1 MSKLSL
7 RRVRRQGRYYA
18 SRARARPKDGG
29 ENMRLNRL
37 RIQNFKSIR
46 DMEIQDIE
54 NVLIL
59 VGKNSAGKTVALDAL
74 RILDD
79 TYELQ
84 VNDFNLE
91 AGNIEIDVD
100 LQLDGEDLIMFN
112 EEGIVSNYRRYDLWL
127 REFKNRLPSYDGDTG
142 LLRFR
147 LTVNRNG
154 QRRYGDGV
162 RKHNS
167 YIAQVIPKF
176 YYIDSM
182 RHFQDIQ
189 DDIFLC
195 QESEWIGRLRDGRC
209 LFDGGK
215 DCRRCFHCIGKIEQ
229 KTPAELNVLE
239 TARLFEYKL
248 YQGNFNRF
256 AESVNE
262 YFHKNGGQSEDIY
275 YYMAENMAD
284 LCKVSGFVRNRE
296 RDVEMPLSEMGTGM
310 RCIYILSL
318 LEAYIQGGKRMPC
331 IILMEDP
338 EIFLHPRLQKVAGE
352 ILYRLSKNNQVIF
365 TTHSPNMLFNFTS
378 NQIRQ
383 ILLDKEWYSV
393 ARKPADVDQIL
404 DDLGYTANDLMNVN
418 FVFIVEGK
426 QDESRLPLLLDKYY
440 SEIVD
445 EKGKPY
451 RVAIITTNSCTN
463 IKTYAN
469 LKYMNKL
476 YLKDQFLMIRDGDG
490 KDPEELAGQLCRYYD
505 ECRIRD
511 VDKMPKVT
519 RRNVLILKYYSFENY
534 FLEPDIMAKIGIL
547 DTAGAFYDILFDKWK
562 EYLYRLKCGRHFTEA
577 IGVEIKSLEDI
588 REHIEEFKIYMRGHN
603 LYDIFYGRYKK
614 REKEILKAYI
624 DAAPREAFADILDA
638 IDQFVYF
645 ENRVKE
651 GIL

>member
-1 MSKLSL
+1 
-7 RRVRRQGRYYA
+7 
-18 SRARARPKDGG
+18 
-29 ENMRLNRL
+29 
-37 RIQNFKSIR
+37 
-46 DMEIQDIE
+46 MEIQDIE

-275 YYMAENMAD
+275 YYME
-284 LCKVSGFVRNRE
+284 LV
-296 RDVEMPLSEMGTGM
+296 
-310 RCIYILSL
+310 
-318 LEAYIQGGKRMPC
+318 
-331 IILMEDP
+331 
-338 EIFLHPRLQKVAGE
+338 
-352 ILYRLSKNNQVIF
+352 
-365 TTHSPNMLFNFTS
+365 
-378 NQIRQ
+378 
-383 ILLDKEWYSV
+383 
-393 ARKPADVDQIL
+393 
-404 DDLGYTANDLMNVN
+404 
-418 FVFIVEGK
+418 
-426 QDESRLPLLLDKYY
+426 
-440 SEIVD
+440 
-445 EKGKPY
+445 
-451 RVAIITTNSCTN
+451 
-463 IKTYAN
+463 KTC
-469 LKYMNKL
+469 
-476 YLKDQFLMIRDGDG
+476 D
-490 KDPEELAGQLCRYYD
+490 
-505 ECRIRD
+505 
-511 VDKMPKVT
+511 
-519 RRNVLILKYYSFENY
+519 
-534 FLEPDIMAKIGIL
+534 
-547 DTAGAFYDILFDKWK
+547 
-562 EYLYRLKCGRHFTEA
+562 
-577 IGVEIKSLEDI
+577 
-588 REHIEEFKIYMRGHN
+588 
-603 LYDIFYGRYKK
+603 
-614 REKEILKAYI
+614 
-624 DAAPREAFADILDA
+624 
-638 IDQFVYF
+638 
-645 ENRVKE
+645 
-651 GIL
+651 

>member
-1 MSKLSL
+1 
-7 RRVRRQGRYYA
+7 
-18 SRARARPKDGG
+18 
-29 ENMRLNRL
+29 MRLNRL

-46 DMEIQDIE
+46 DMEIEDIE

-59 VGKNSAGKTVALDAL
+59 IGKNNAGKTVVLDAL

-79 TYELQ
+79 TYRIQE
-84 VNDFNLE
+84 NDFNLE

-100 LQLDGEDLIMFN
+100 LQLDGEDLLMFN
-112 EEGIVSNYRRYDLWL
+112 EAGIVSNYKRYDLWL

-142 LLRFR
+142 LLSFR

-154 QRRYGDGV
+154 QRRFGDGV
-162 RKHNS
+162 RKHNG

-195 QESEWIGRLRDGRC
+195 QESEWVGRLRAERC
-209 LFDGGK
+209 LFDAGK

-229 KTPAELNVLE
+229 KKPAELNVLE

-256 AESVNE
+256 ADSVND
-262 YFHKNGGQSEDIY
+262 YFHKNGGQSEDIF

-296 RDVEMPLSEMGTGM
+296 RDVEMPLSQMGTGM

-318 LEAYIQGGKRMPC
+318 LEAYIYGGKRIPC

-352 ILYRLSKNNQVIF
+352 ILYRLSKTNQVIF
-365 TTHSPNMLFNFTS
+365 TSHSPNMLFNFTS

-383 ILLDKEWYSV
+383 IVMDEDWYST

-426 QDESRLPLLLDKYY
+426 QDKSRLPLLLDKYY
-440 SEIVD
+440 SEILD
-445 EKGKPY
+445 EEGKPY

-490 KDPEELAGQLCRYYD
+490 KDAEMLANQLCRYYD

-534 FLEPDIMAKIGIL
+534 F
-547 DTAGAFYDILFDKWK
+547 
-562 EYLYRLKCGRHFTEA
+562 YLRYESYPGRPSQAWSGT
-577 IGVEIKSLEDI
+577 
-588 REHIEEFKIYMRGHN
+588 
-603 LYDIFYGRYKK
+603 
-614 REKEILKAYI
+614 
-624 DAAPREAFADILDA
+624 
-638 IDQFVYF
+638 
-645 ENRVKE
+645 
-651 GIL
+651 

>member
-167 YIAQVIPKF
+167 HIAQVIPKF

-426 QDESRLPLLLDKYY
+426 QDKSRLPLLLDKYY

-445 EKGKPY
+445 EEGKPY

-577 IGVEIKSLEDI
+577 IGVEIKSPEDI

>member
-426 QDESRLPLLLDKYY
+426 QDKSRLPLLLDKYY

-445 EKGKPY
+445 EEGKPY

-547 DTAGAFYDILFDKWK
+547 DTAGSFYDILFDKWK

>member
-383 ILLDKEWYSV
+383 ILMDKEWYSV

-426 QDESRLPLLLDKYY
+426 QDKSRLPLLLDKYY

-445 EKGKPY
+445 EEGKPY

>member
-1 MSKLSL
+1 M
-7 RRVRRQGRYYA
+7 R
-18 SRARARPKDGG
+18 RARPCKSNPVLRARTHPADGG
-29 ENMRLNRL
+29 GNMRLDRL

-59 VGKNSAGKTVALDAL
+59 VGKNNAGKTVVLDAL
-74 RILDD
+74 RILDG
-79 TYELQ
+79 TYRIQE
-84 VNDFNLE
+84 NDFNME

-100 LQLDGEDLIMFN
+100 LQLDGEDLLMFN
-112 EEGIVSNYRRYDLWL
+112 EEGIVSSYKRYDLWF

-154 QRRYGDGV
+154 QRRYGDGI
-162 RKHNS
+162 RKHNN
-167 YIAQVIPKF
+167 YIEQVIPKF

-195 QESEWIGRLRDGRC
+195 QESEWTGRLRDGRC
-209 LFDGGK
+209 LFDAGK
-215 DCRRCFHCIGKIEQ
+215 DCRHCFHCIGKIEQ
-229 KTPAELNVLE
+229 KKPAELNVLE

-256 AESVNE
+256 ADSVND

-296 RDVEMPLSEMGTGM
+296 RDVEMPLSQMGTGM

-318 LEAYIQGGKRMPC
+318 LEAYIYGGKRIPC

-352 ILYRLSKNNQVIF
+352 ILYRLSKTNQVIF

-383 ILLDKEWYSV
+383 IVVDKDWYSI

-426 QDESRLPLLLDKYY
+426 QDKSRLPLLLDKYY
-440 SEIVD
+440 SEILDD
-445 EKGKPY
+445 EGKPY

-490 KDPEELAGQLCRYYD
+490 KDPEMLANQLCRYYD
-505 ECRIRD
+505 ECRVRD

-534 FLEPDIMAKIGIL
+534 FLNPEVMVKIGIL
-547 DTAGAFYDILFDKWK
+547 DTVDAFYDILFEKWK

-577 IGVEIKSLEDI
+577 TGVTIRCPEDI
-588 REHIEEFKIYMRGHN
+588 REHMEEFKTYMRGHN

-614 REKEILKAYI
+614 REKEVLKAYI
-624 DAAPREAFADILDA
+624 DVAPRETFKDILDA
-638 IDQFVYF
+638 IDKFVYF

-651 GIL
+651 GTL

>member
-1 MSKLSL
+1 
-7 RRVRRQGRYYA
+7 
-18 SRARARPKDGG
+18 
-29 ENMRLNRL
+29 MRLSRL
-37 RIQNFKSIR
+37 RIQDFKSIR
-46 DMEIQDIE
+46 DMEIEDIE

-59 VGKNSAGKTVALDAL
+59 VGKNNTGKTIVLDAL

-79 TYELQ
+79 TYRIEE
-84 VNDFNLE
+84 NDFNVDG
-91 AGNIEIDVD
+91 GNIEIDVD
-100 LQLDGEDLIMFN
+100 LQLDDEDLHMFN
-112 EEGIVSNYRRYDLWL
+112 EDSIVSNYKRYDLWL
-127 REFKNRLPSYDGDTG
+127 REFKNRLPSYDETTG

-154 QRRYGDGV
+154 KRRYSDGI
-162 RKHNS
+162 RKNNV
-167 YIAQVIPKF
+167 YIAQVVPKF

-195 QESEWIGRLRDGRC
+195 QEGEWTGRLRDGRC

-215 DCRRCFHCIGKIEQ
+215 ECRHCFHCIGKIEQ
-229 KTPAELNVLE
+229 KTPADLNVLE

-256 AESVNE
+256 ARSVND

-284 LCKVSGFVRNRE
+284 ICKVSGFVRNRE
-296 RDVEMPLSEMGTGM
+296 RDVEMPLSQMGTGM

-318 LEAYIQGGKRMPC
+318 LEAYMYGGKRLSC

-352 ILYRLSKNNQVIF
+352 ILYRLSKTNQVIF

-383 ILLDKEWYSV
+383 IVLDKEWYST
-393 ARKPADVDQIL
+393 AKKPEDVDEIL

-426 QDESRLPLLLDKYY
+426 QDKSRLPLLLDKYY
-440 SEIVD
+440 SEILD
-445 EKGKPY
+445 EEGKPY
-451 RVAIITTNSCTN
+451 RMAIITTNSCTN

-490 KDPEELAGQLCRYYD
+490 KDPEMLANQLCRYYD
-505 ECRIRD
+505 RCRVTD
-511 VDKMPKVT
+511 VDRMPKVT

-534 FLEPDIMAKIGIL
+534 FLNPDVMVKIGIL
-547 DTAGAFYDILFDKWK
+547 DSVEEFYDILYDKWK
-562 EYLYRLKCGRHFTEA
+562 EYLYRLKSGRHFTEA
-577 IGVEIKSLEDI
+577 TGLDIQSPKDI
-588 REHIEEFKIYMRGHN
+588 REHMEEFKIYMRGHN

-614 REKEILKAYI
+614 RENVILKAYI
-624 DAAPREAFADILDA
+624 DTAPRDTFKDILDA
-638 IDQFVYF
+638 IDQFIYF

-651 GIL
+651 GTL

>member
-426 QDESRLPLLLDKYY
+426 QDKSRLPLLLDKYY